1 MITTQKQ
8 LIENADAVQE
18 KIAQV
23 QREGTLFICS
33 RGTRSK
39 QCLYVGITVCAGL
52 FSVSDT
58 SLVSTVNMKQ
68 FFGK

>member
-23 QREGTLFICS
+23 QREGMLFIYLTFHFPNS
-33 RGTRSK
+33 
-39 QCLYVGITVCAGL
+39 VCVLLIRFFVGL
-52 FSVSDT
+52 FNSSETCLVPSVD
-58 SLVSTVNMKQ
+58 MKQ
-68 FFGK
+68 LFDK

>member
-23 QREGTLFICS
+23 QREGMLIICLTGTL
-33 RGTRSK
+33 SK
-39 QCLYVGITVCAGL
+39 VLIINCVGL
-52 FSVSDT
+52 FSISET
-58 SLVSTVNMKQ
+58 CLVPSVNLEQ